1 MLLLIINQV
10 NALKRTHMHAR
21 DYKSA
26 THMVQMKHI
35 SNIYTFP
42 CSRMWQN
49 VEAFA
54 GSVLY
59 NRKVHSFIF
68 RQESF
73 HCAVRD
79 MAQKD
84 TRHFESLLNLNG

>member
-1 MLLLIINQV
+1 MHLKGLICMQEITEVLLTWSKWNTV
-10 NALKRTHMHAR
+10 A
-21 DYKSA
+21 
-26 THMVQMKHI
+26 
-35 SNIYTFP
+35 IYILFP
-42 CSRMWQN
+42 VVWQN

-59 NRKVHSFIF
+59 NRKAHSFIF

-79 MAQKD
+79 MAQKN